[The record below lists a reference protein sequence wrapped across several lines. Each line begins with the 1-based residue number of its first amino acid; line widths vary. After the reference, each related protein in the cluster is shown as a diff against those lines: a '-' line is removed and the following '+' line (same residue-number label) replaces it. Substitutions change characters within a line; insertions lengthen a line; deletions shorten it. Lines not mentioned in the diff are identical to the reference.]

1 MTERTTTPDKYIS
14 RLKDMENA
22 EKRLRRVA
30 ENYLEEIATLIFYES
45 PLEAQAQWLEDMIQ
59 LGYFTPQDEVDL

>member
-1 MTERTTTPDKYIS
+1 MKEIT

-22 EKRLRRVA
+22 EKKLRKVA
-30 ENYLEEIATLIFYES
+30 ELYLEEIATLIYYEA
-45 PLEAQAQWLEDMIQ
+45 PFEAQAQWLEDMIQ